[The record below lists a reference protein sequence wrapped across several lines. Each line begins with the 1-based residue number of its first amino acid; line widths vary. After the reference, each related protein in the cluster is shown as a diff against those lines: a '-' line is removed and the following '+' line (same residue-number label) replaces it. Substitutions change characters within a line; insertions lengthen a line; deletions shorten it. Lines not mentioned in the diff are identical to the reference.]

1 MTTLIAFVRA
11 LWHKLFPQK
20 PVVVAIHGF
29 GVRRSIELA
38 PLVSAFRSKGHR
50 VITPNLFDQTD
61 ATDTDAAQWI
71 ERAENA
77 VATEIGAG
85 HRVWLV
91 GFSMGGVIAAHL
103 ASLYPVERL
112 VLLAPAFDYVSTRLV
127 KLKVQEIMD
136 DLLNRTTP
144 ESEYPPLPDSF
155 KAVFQTVVARCGPSV
170 AKVTCP
176 VLLLHGTEDEVIPV
190 RSSEGAYAKIP
201 HDRKRLFIL
210 KGVQHRILDSSINA
224 DVLMLIHNFFTGKLL
239 GQ

>member
-1 MTTLIAFVRA
+1 MTTLIALLRA
-11 LWHKLFPQK
+11 LWRKLFPQK

-38 PLVSAFRSKGHR
+38 PLVTEFSLKGHR

-61 ATDTDAAQWI
+61 ETDIDAALWI
-71 ERAENA
+71 ERAENVIA
-77 VATEIGAG
+77 AEIGAG
-85 HRVWLV
+85 NRVWLL
-91 GFSMGGVIAAHL
+91 GFSMGGVIASHL

-136 DLLNRTTP
+136 DLLNRPGP
-144 ESEYPPLPDSF
+144 ESDYPPLPESF
-155 KAVFQTVVARCGPSV
+155 KSVFQDVIARCGPSITE
-170 AKVTCP
+170 VTCP
-176 VLLLHGTEDEVIPV
+176 VLLLHGTDDEVIPV

-239 GQ
+239 G